1 MLTAACV
8 CPVADTDQKLD
19 RGKIHLLI
27 AHDLTNPILHRTLLL
42 SVVLKLGLGMP
53 IFSRDPERRSM
64 ECTHR
69 PPRNALETRIV

>member
-27 AHDLTNPILHRTLLL
+27 AHDLTNPHSAPNLAAQCGAEAWAWDAHFFQRSGAAIN
-42 SVVLKLGLGMP
+42 GMYTP
-53 IFSRDPERRSM
+53 PTTER
-64 ECTHR
+64 
-69 PPRNALETRIV
+69 A